1 MKKKLDFMPNKQNKY
16 SIRRFTVGTASILVG
31 ATLFLGI
38 GNEAKADELVNQS
51 SENKVE
57 TNQNAED
64 ANELTESPE
73 QETPETQAS
82 KSATTPEE
90 KAVDKNQS
98 EQSTEN
104 SKEMNNEKE
113 ETEEANKSPE
123 QETPETQASK
133 SATAPEEKA
142 VNKNQSEQSTENS
155 KEMNNEKEETEEAN
169 KSPEQETSETQASKS
184 ATTPEEKTVD
194 ENQSEQSTENS
205 KEMNNAKEETEEA
218 NKSPEQETPE
228 TQASKSATAP
238 EEKAVNKNQ
247 SEQSTENSKEM
258 NNEKE
263 ETEEANKSPEQETSE
278 TQASKSATTPE
289 EKTVDENQS
298 EQSTENSKEMNNAKE
313 ETEEAN
319 KSPEQETSETQASK
333 STTASEEKTVDENQS
348 EQETSEVQAP
358 KFLLATSKE
367 DTSSES
373 PQRSALSKDSTST
386 YGTKPRSVSNSTN
399 DDTKKEASTSQSQAK
414 QVGNWDE
421 YIAAMN
427 DKSVSNIQLTD
438 DISANKN
445 GELNANTGRA
455 VSINGDGHTL
465 DTSKYY
471 VNAPANS
478 GNWDITLKNADLK
491 TNNNKGFINFEP
503 NTSGENTLT
512 LKDVNHKGSNIVDN
526 KANSNLTV
534 NLKGKV
540 NSESNDD
547 SKDRATIGAKNINI
561 DSGSIVDFTRNGLG
575 NALQVFNDGA
585 ITSGK
590 NATIN
595 IDVSPSD
602 PWKVSN
608 GNTAFKLG
616 NNSKVQLGDNSNTD
630 VKGQNIFDFGNGG
643 TLNTGI
649 GSTVKVDQKGNGN
662 IVNMGTDSTFE
673 VAENSKF
680 IANSDGHRIGNW
692 EHDNLIGLDGNSQIL
707 VDKEAKLLLDAK
719 NHQWDPDK
727 KKQVGTY
734 NDLVNINAR
743 GNQTALLHVA
753 DNATLDLR
761 TDNRDYYAEVIS
773 IPLNGSSENR
783 RYVFDDAYYVN
794 LQKTSKVTSGESK
807 NGEKPNLIF
816 MDPKSPGYFKWNG
829 SYTVK
834 SWDPKH
840 YSSSDQH
847 ADADDVWDNVVDL
860 KAQQDGFETG
870 VPTYNKEKS
879 TLEST
884 SGKSLNELNL
894 NHAQRLVLIS
904 NNSDNPEVH
913 PERKTEDIPFDTKRE
928 FDPDLKPG
936 EERVVQK
943 GEKGTKTITTP
954 SDGGKPTE
962 KITKDPVDEIVHFG
976 GEEIKPG
983 HKDVF
988 DPNAPVDS
996 KEDIPGKPGIKN
1008 PETGET
1014 VKEPK
1019 DSITKYGP
1027 KAGEPETKTEDIPF
1041 DKKRKFN
1048 PDLKPGEERVV
1059 QKGEKGTKT
1068 ITTPT
1073 TINPITGEKVGE
1085 GKPTEKITKEP
1096 IDQVVEYGPN
1106 KEYPSNPNK
1115 PGKPEQPTNNEN
1127 NKSGDHQSSHSS
1139 NKGQSQE
1146 ENGMNFEFNHDK
1158 KENSIQTNEHLDK
1171 HKDLSNKAHSSSD
1184 KKQLPDTGSNDTN
1197 NGTLI
1202 GSLLALIGSLF
1213 VFSRRKNKQN
1223 NEK

>member
-1 MKKKLDFMPNKQNKY
+1 MIKQSCKIYLGVKVLKKRLDFMPNKQNKY

-64 ANELTESPE
+64 ASELTKAPE
-73 QETPETQAS
+73 QETSETQAS
-82 KSATTPEE
+82 KSTTAPEG
-90 KAVDKNQS
+90 KAVNENQS

-113 ETEEANKSPE
+113 ETEEANKSTE
-123 QETPETQASK
+123 QVTPETQASK
-133 SATAPEEKA
+133 STTAPEK
-142 VNKNQSEQSTENS
+142 
-155 KEMNNEKEETEEAN
+155 
-169 KSPEQETSETQASKS
+169 
-184 ATTPEEKTVD
+184 KTVD
-194 ENQSEQSTENS
+194 ENQSEQSIENS
-205 KEMNNAKEETEEA
+205 KEINNAKEEAEEA
-218 NKSPEQETPE
+218 NKSTEQVTP
-228 TQASKSATAP
+228 
-238 EEKAVNKNQ
+238 
-247 SEQSTENSKEM
+247 
-258 NNEKE
+258 
-263 ETEEANKSPEQETSE
+263 
-278 TQASKSATTPE
+278 
-289 EKTVDENQS
+289 
-298 EQSTENSKEMNNAKE
+298 
-313 ETEEAN
+313 
-319 KSPEQETSETQASK
+319 ETQASK
-333 STTASEEKTVDENQS
+333 STTAPEEKTVDENQS

-358 KFLLATSKE
+358 KSLLATSKE

-540 NSESNDD
+540 NSESNDN

-561 DSGSIVDFTRNGLG
+561 DSRSTVDFTRNGLG

-616 NNSKVQLGDNSNTD
+616 NNSKVQLGDNSKTD

-680 IANSDGHRIGNW
+680 IANSDGHRIGDWKN
-692 EHDNLIGLDGNSQIL
+692 DNLIGLDGNSQIL

-727 KKQVGTY
+727 KKQVGAY

-773 IPLNGSSENR
+773 IPLSGSNENR

-816 MDPKSPGYFKWNG
+816 MDPKSPGYFQWNG

-913 PERKTEDIPFDTKRE
+913 PETKTEDIPFDTKRK
-928 FDPDLKPG
+928 FD
-936 EERVVQK
+936 
-943 GEKGTKTITTP
+943 
-954 SDGGKPTE
+954 
-962 KITKDPVDEIVHFG
+962 
-976 GEEIKPG
+976 
-983 HKDVF
+983 
-988 DPNAPVDS
+988 
-996 KEDIPGKPGIKN
+996 
-1008 PETGET
+1008 
-1014 VKEPK
+1014 
-1019 DSITKYGP
+1019 
-1027 KAGEPETKTEDIPF
+1027 
-1041 DKKRKFN
+1041 

-1146 ENGMNFEFNHDK
+1146 ENGMDFEFNHDK

>member
-1 MKKKLDFMPNKQNKY
+1 MKKRLDFMPNKQNKY

-64 ANELTESPE
+64 ASELTKAPE
-73 QETPETQAS
+73 QVTPETQAS
-82 KSATTPEE
+82 KST
-90 KAVDKNQS
+90 
-98 EQSTEN
+98 
-104 SKEMNNEKE
+104 
-113 ETEEANKSPE
+113 
-123 QETPETQASK
+123 
-133 SATAPEEKA
+133 TAPEK
-142 VNKNQSEQSTENS
+142 
-155 KEMNNEKEETEEAN
+155 
-169 KSPEQETSETQASKS
+169 
-184 ATTPEEKTVD
+184 KTVD
-194 ENQSEQSTENS
+194 ENQSEQSIENS
-205 KEMNNAKEETEEA
+205 KEINNAKEEAEEA
-218 NKSPEQETPE
+218 NKSTEQVTP
-228 TQASKSATAP
+228 
-238 EEKAVNKNQ
+238 
-247 SEQSTENSKEM
+247 
-258 NNEKE
+258 
-263 ETEEANKSPEQETSE
+263 
-278 TQASKSATTPE
+278 
-289 EKTVDENQS
+289 
-298 EQSTENSKEMNNAKE
+298 
-313 ETEEAN
+313 
-319 KSPEQETSETQASK
+319 ETQASK
-333 STTASEEKTVDENQS
+333 STTAPEEKAVDENQS

-358 KFLLATSKE
+358 KSLLATSKE

-540 NSESNDD
+540 NSESNDN

-561 DSGSIVDFTRNGLG
+561 DSRSTVDFTRNGLG

-616 NNSKVQLGDNSNTD
+616 NNSKVQLGDNSKTD

-680 IANSDGHRIGNW
+680 IANSDGHRIGDWKN
-692 EHDNLIGLDGNSQIL
+692 DNLIGLDGNSQIL

-727 KKQVGTY
+727 KKQVGAY

-773 IPLNGSSENR
+773 IPLSGSNENR

-816 MDPKSPGYFKWNG
+816 MDPKSPGYFQWNG

-913 PERKTEDIPFDTKRE
+913 PETKTEDIPFDTKRK

-954 SDGGKPTE
+954 TTINPITGEKVGEGKPTE
-962 KITKDPVDEIVHFG
+962 KITKDPVDEITEFGGEEIKPGHKDVFDPNAPVDSKEDIPGKPGIKNPETGETVKEPKDSITKYGPKAGEPETKTEDIPFDKKRKFNPDLKPGEERVVQKGEKGTKTITTPTTINPITGEKVGEGKPTEKITKDPVDEITEFG

-1146 ENGMNFEFNHDK
+1146 ENGMDFEFNHDK

>member
-1 MKKKLDFMPNKQNKY
+1 M
-16 SIRRFTVGTASILVG
+16 
-31 ATLFLGI
+31 FLGI

-64 ANELTESPE
+64 VNELTE
-73 QETPETQAS
+73 
-82 KSATTPEE
+82 
-90 KAVDKNQS
+90 
-98 EQSTEN
+98 
-104 SKEMNNEKE
+104 
-113 ETEEANKSPE
+113 
-123 QETPETQASK
+123 
-133 SATAPEEKA
+133 
-142 VNKNQSEQSTENS
+142 
-155 KEMNNEKEETEEAN
+155 
-169 KSPEQETSETQASKS
+169 SPEQETSETQASKS
-184 ATTPEEKTVD
+184 ATAPEEKTID

-228 TQASKSATAP
+228 TQASKSTA
-238 EEKAVNKNQ
+238 A
-247 SEQSTENSKEM
+247 
-258 NNEKE
+258 
-263 ETEEANKSPEQETSE
+263 
-278 TQASKSATTPE
+278 PE

-319 KSPEQETSETQASK
+319 KLPEQETPETQASK
-333 STTASEEKTVDENQS
+333 STAAPEEKTVDENQS
-348 EQETSEVQAP
+348 EQSTENSKEMNNAKEETEEANKLPEQETPETQASKSTAAPEEKTVDENQSEQSTENSKEMNNAKEETEEANKLPEQETSEVQAP
-358 KFLLATSKE
+358 KSLLATSKE

-526 KANSNLTV
+526 KDNSNLTV

-540 NSESNDD
+540 NSESNDN

-561 DSGSIVDFTRNGLG
+561 DSGSTVDFTRNGLG

-616 NNSKVQLGDNSNTD
+616 NNSKVQLGDNSKTD

-816 MDPKSPGYFKWNG
+816 MDPKSPVYFQWNG

-913 PERKTEDIPFDTKRE
+913 PETKTEDIPFDTKRE

-943 GEKGTKTITTP
+943 GK
-954 SDGGKPTE
+954 
-962 KITKDPVDEIVHFG
+962 
-976 GEEIKPG
+976 
-983 HKDVF
+983 
-988 DPNAPVDS
+988 
-996 KEDIPGKPGIKN
+996 
-1008 PETGET
+1008 
-1014 VKEPK
+1014 
-1019 DSITKYGP
+1019 
-1027 KAGEPETKTEDIPF
+1027 
-1041 DKKRKFN
+1041 
-1048 PDLKPGEERVV
+1048 
-1059 QKGEKGTKT
+1059 KGTKT

-1073 TINPITGEKVGE
+1073 LINPITGEKVGE

-1115 PGKPEQPTNNEN
+1115 PGKPGKPEQPTNNEN

-1139 NKGQSQE
+1139 NKGQSQQ
-1146 ENGMNFEFNHDK
+1146 ENGMDFEFNHDK

>member
-1 MKKKLDFMPNKQNKY
+1 MIKQSCKIYLGVKVLKKRLDFMPNKQNKY

-64 ANELTESPE
+64 ASELTKAPE
-73 QETPETQAS
+73 QETSETQASKSTTAPEGKAVDENQSEQSTENSKEINNEKEETEEANKSTEQVTPETQAS
-82 KSATTPEE
+82 KSTTAPEGKAVNENQSEQSTENSKEINNEKEETEEANKSTEQVTPETQASKSTTAPE
-90 KAVDKNQS
+90 GKAVNENQS

-113 ETEEANKSPE
+113 ETEEANKSTE
-123 QETPETQASK
+123 QVTPETQASK
-133 SATAPEEKA
+133 STTAPEK
-142 VNKNQSEQSTENS
+142 
-155 KEMNNEKEETEEAN
+155 
-169 KSPEQETSETQASKS
+169 
-184 ATTPEEKTVD
+184 KTVD
-194 ENQSEQSTENS
+194 ENQSEQSIENS
-205 KEMNNAKEETEEA
+205 KEINNAKEEAEEA
-218 NKSPEQETPE
+218 NKSTEQVTP
-228 TQASKSATAP
+228 
-238 EEKAVNKNQ
+238 
-247 SEQSTENSKEM
+247 
-258 NNEKE
+258 
-263 ETEEANKSPEQETSE
+263 
-278 TQASKSATTPE
+278 
-289 EKTVDENQS
+289 
-298 EQSTENSKEMNNAKE
+298 
-313 ETEEAN
+313 
-319 KSPEQETSETQASK
+319 ETQASK
-333 STTASEEKTVDENQS
+333 STTAPEEKTVDENQS

-358 KFLLATSKE
+358 KSLLATSKE

-540 NSESNDD
+540 NSESNDN

-561 DSGSIVDFTRNGLG
+561 DSRSTVDFTRNGLG

-616 NNSKVQLGDNSNTD
+616 NNSKVQLGDNSKTD

-680 IANSDGHRIGNW
+680 IANSDGHRIGDWKN
-692 EHDNLIGLDGNSQIL
+692 DNLIGLDGNSQIL

-727 KKQVGTY
+727 KKQVGAY

-773 IPLNGSSENR
+773 IPLSGSNENR

-816 MDPKSPGYFKWNG
+816 MDPKSPGYFQWNG

-913 PERKTEDIPFDTKRE
+913 PETKTEDIPFDTKRK
-928 FDPDLKPG
+928 FD
-936 EERVVQK
+936 
-943 GEKGTKTITTP
+943 
-954 SDGGKPTE
+954 
-962 KITKDPVDEIVHFG
+962 
-976 GEEIKPG
+976 
-983 HKDVF
+983 
-988 DPNAPVDS
+988 
-996 KEDIPGKPGIKN
+996 
-1008 PETGET
+1008 
-1014 VKEPK
+1014 
-1019 DSITKYGP
+1019 
-1027 KAGEPETKTEDIPF
+1027 
-1041 DKKRKFN
+1041 

-1146 ENGMNFEFNHDK
+1146 ENGMDFEFNHDK

>member
-1 MKKKLDFMPNKQNKY
+1 MPNKQNKY

-73 QETPETQAS
+73 QET
-82 KSATTPEE
+82 
-90 KAVDKNQS
+90 
-98 EQSTEN
+98 
-104 SKEMNNEKE
+104 
-113 ETEEANKSPE
+113 
-123 QETPETQASK
+123 
-133 SATAPEEKA
+133 
-142 VNKNQSEQSTENS
+142 
-155 KEMNNEKEETEEAN
+155 
-169 KSPEQETSETQASKS
+169 
-184 ATTPEEKTVD
+184 
-194 ENQSEQSTENS
+194 
-205 KEMNNAKEETEEA
+205 
-218 NKSPEQETPE
+218 
-228 TQASKSATAP
+228 
-238 EEKAVNKNQ
+238 
-247 SEQSTENSKEM
+247 
-258 NNEKE
+258 
-263 ETEEANKSPEQETSE
+263 
-278 TQASKSATTPE
+278 
-289 EKTVDENQS
+289 
-298 EQSTENSKEMNNAKE
+298 
-313 ETEEAN
+313 
-319 KSPEQETSETQASK
+319 SETQASK
-333 STTASEEKTVDENQS
+333 STTAPEEKTVDENQS

-358 KFLLATSKE
+358 KSLLATSKE

-540 NSESNDD
+540 NSESNDN
-547 SKDRATIGAKNINI
+547 SKDRATIGAKSINI
-561 DSGSIVDFTRNGLG
+561 DSGSTVDFTRNGLG

-616 NNSKVQLGDNSNTD
+616 NNSKVQLGDNSKTD

-816 MDPKSPGYFKWNG
+816 MDPKSPGYFQWNG

-913 PERKTEDIPFDTKRE
+913 PETKTEDIPFDTKRE
-928 FDPDLKPG
+928 FD
-936 EERVVQK
+936 
-943 GEKGTKTITTP
+943 
-954 SDGGKPTE
+954 
-962 KITKDPVDEIVHFG
+962 
-976 GEEIKPG
+976 
-983 HKDVF
+983 
-988 DPNAPVDS
+988 
-996 KEDIPGKPGIKN
+996 
-1008 PETGET
+1008 
-1014 VKEPK
+1014 
-1019 DSITKYGP
+1019 
-1027 KAGEPETKTEDIPF
+1027 
-1041 DKKRKFN
+1041 

-1115 PGKPEQPTNNEN
+1115 PGKPEQPTNNKN

-1139 NKGQSQE
+1139 NKGQSQQ
-1146 ENGMNFEFNHDK
+1146 ENGMDFEFNHDK

>member
-1 MKKKLDFMPNKQNKY
+1 MPNKQNKY

-64 ANELTESPE
+64 ASELTKAPE
-73 QETPETQAS
+73 QETSETQASKSTTAPEGKAVDENQSEQSTENSKEINNEKEETEEANKSTEQVTPETQAS
-82 KSATTPEE
+82 KSTTAPEG
-90 KAVDKNQS
+90 KAVNENQS

-113 ETEEANKSPE
+113 ETEEANKSTE
-123 QETPETQASK
+123 QVTPETQASK
-133 SATAPEEKA
+133 STTAPEK
-142 VNKNQSEQSTENS
+142 
-155 KEMNNEKEETEEAN
+155 
-169 KSPEQETSETQASKS
+169 
-184 ATTPEEKTVD
+184 KTVD
-194 ENQSEQSTENS
+194 ENQSEQSIENS
-205 KEMNNAKEETEEA
+205 KEINNAKEEAEEA
-218 NKSPEQETPE
+218 NKSTEQVTP
-228 TQASKSATAP
+228 
-238 EEKAVNKNQ
+238 
-247 SEQSTENSKEM
+247 
-258 NNEKE
+258 
-263 ETEEANKSPEQETSE
+263 
-278 TQASKSATTPE
+278 
-289 EKTVDENQS
+289 
-298 EQSTENSKEMNNAKE
+298 
-313 ETEEAN
+313 
-319 KSPEQETSETQASK
+319 ETQASK
-333 STTASEEKTVDENQS
+333 STTAPEEKTVDENQS

-358 KFLLATSKE
+358 KSLLATSKE

-540 NSESNDD
+540 NSESNDN

-561 DSGSIVDFTRNGLG
+561 DSRSTVDFTRNGLG

-616 NNSKVQLGDNSNTD
+616 NNSKVQLGDNSKTD

-680 IANSDGHRIGNW
+680 IANSDGHRIGDWKN
-692 EHDNLIGLDGNSQIL
+692 DNLIGLDGNSQIL

-727 KKQVGTY
+727 KKQVGAY

-773 IPLNGSSENR
+773 IPLSGSNENR

-816 MDPKSPGYFKWNG
+816 MDPKSPGYFQWNG

-913 PERKTEDIPFDTKRE
+913 PETKTEDIPFDTKRK

-954 SDGGKPTE
+954 NDGGKPTE

-1041 DKKRKFN
+1041 DTKRKFN

-1146 ENGMNFEFNHDK
+1146 ENGMDFEFNHDK

>member
-1 MKKKLDFMPNKQNKY
+1 MPNKQNKY

-73 QETPETQAS
+73 QET
-82 KSATTPEE
+82 
-90 KAVDKNQS
+90 
-98 EQSTEN
+98 
-104 SKEMNNEKE
+104 
-113 ETEEANKSPE
+113 
-123 QETPETQASK
+123 
-133 SATAPEEKA
+133 
-142 VNKNQSEQSTENS
+142 
-155 KEMNNEKEETEEAN
+155 
-169 KSPEQETSETQASKS
+169 SETQASKS
-184 ATTPEEKTVD
+184 TTAPEEKTVD

-205 KEMNNAKEETEEA
+205 KEI
-218 NKSPEQETPE
+218 
-228 TQASKSATAP
+228 
-238 EEKAVNKNQ
+238 
-247 SEQSTENSKEM
+247 
-258 NNEKE
+258 
-263 ETEEANKSPEQETSE
+263 
-278 TQASKSATTPE
+278 
-289 EKTVDENQS
+289 
-298 EQSTENSKEMNNAKE
+298 NNAKE

-319 KSPEQETSETQASK
+319 KSPEQETSE
-333 STTASEEKTVDENQS
+333 
-348 EQETSEVQAP
+348 VQAP
-358 KFLLATSKE
+358 KSLLATSKE

-540 NSESNDD
+540 NSESNDN
-547 SKDRATIGAKNINI
+547 SKDRATIGAKSINI
-561 DSGSIVDFTRNGLG
+561 DSGSTVDFTRNGLG

-616 NNSKVQLGDNSNTD
+616 NNSKVQLGDNSKTD

-816 MDPKSPGYFKWNG
+816 MDPKSPGYFQWNG

-913 PERKTEDIPFDTKRE
+913 PETKTEDIPFDTKRE
-928 FDPDLKPG
+928 FD
-936 EERVVQK
+936 
-943 GEKGTKTITTP
+943 
-954 SDGGKPTE
+954 
-962 KITKDPVDEIVHFG
+962 
-976 GEEIKPG
+976 
-983 HKDVF
+983 
-988 DPNAPVDS
+988 
-996 KEDIPGKPGIKN
+996 
-1008 PETGET
+1008 
-1014 VKEPK
+1014 
-1019 DSITKYGP
+1019 
-1027 KAGEPETKTEDIPF
+1027 
-1041 DKKRKFN
+1041 

-1115 PGKPEQPTNNEN
+1115 PGKPEQPTNNKN

-1139 NKGQSQE
+1139 NKGQSQQ
-1146 ENGMNFEFNHDK
+1146 ENGMDFEFNHDK

-1202 GSLLALIGSLF
+1202 GSLLALIGSLLALIGSLF

>member
-1 MKKKLDFMPNKQNKY
+1 MIKQSCKIYLGVKVLKKRLDFMPNKQNKY

-64 ANELTESPE
+64 ASELT
-73 QETPETQAS
+73 
-82 KSATTPEE
+82 
-90 KAVDKNQS
+90 KA
-98 EQSTEN
+98 
-104 SKEMNNEKE
+104 
-113 ETEEANKSPE
+113 
-123 QETPETQASK
+123 
-133 SATAPEEKA
+133 
-142 VNKNQSEQSTENS
+142 
-155 KEMNNEKEETEEAN
+155 
-169 KSPEQETSETQASKS
+169 
-184 ATTPEEKTVD
+184 
-194 ENQSEQSTENS
+194 
-205 KEMNNAKEETEEA
+205 
-218 NKSPEQETPE
+218 
-228 TQASKSATAP
+228 
-238 EEKAVNKNQ
+238 
-247 SEQSTENSKEM
+247 
-258 NNEKE
+258 
-263 ETEEANKSPEQETSE
+263 
-278 TQASKSATTPE
+278 
-289 EKTVDENQS
+289 
-298 EQSTENSKEMNNAKE
+298 
-313 ETEEAN
+313 
-319 KSPEQETSETQASK
+319 PEQETSETQASK
-333 STTASEEKTVDENQS
+333 STTAPEGKAVDENQSEQSTENSKEINNEKEETEEANKSTEQVTPETQASKSTTAPEKKTVDENQSEQSIENSKEINNAKEEAEEANKSTEQVTPETQASKSTTAPEEKTVDENQS

-358 KFLLATSKE
+358 KSLLATSKE

-540 NSESNDD
+540 NSESNDN

-561 DSGSIVDFTRNGLG
+561 DSRSTVDFTRNGLG

-616 NNSKVQLGDNSNTD
+616 NNSKVQLGDNSKTD

-680 IANSDGHRIGNW
+680 IANSDGHRIGDWKN
-692 EHDNLIGLDGNSQIL
+692 DNLIGLDGNSQIL

-727 KKQVGTY
+727 KKQVGAY

-773 IPLNGSSENR
+773 IPLSGSNENR

-816 MDPKSPGYFKWNG
+816 MDPKSPGYFQWNG

-913 PERKTEDIPFDTKRE
+913 PETKTEDIPFDTKRK
-928 FDPDLKPG
+928 FD
-936 EERVVQK
+936 
-943 GEKGTKTITTP
+943 
-954 SDGGKPTE
+954 
-962 KITKDPVDEIVHFG
+962 
-976 GEEIKPG
+976 
-983 HKDVF
+983 
-988 DPNAPVDS
+988 
-996 KEDIPGKPGIKN
+996 
-1008 PETGET
+1008 
-1014 VKEPK
+1014 
-1019 DSITKYGP
+1019 
-1027 KAGEPETKTEDIPF
+1027 
-1041 DKKRKFN
+1041 

-1146 ENGMNFEFNHDK
+1146 ENGMDFEFNHDK

>member
-1 MKKKLDFMPNKQNKY
+1 M
-16 SIRRFTVGTASILVG
+16 
-31 ATLFLGI
+31 FLGI

-64 ANELTESPE
+64 ASELTKAPE
-73 QETPETQAS
+73 QETSETQASKSTTAPEGKAVDENQSEQSTENSKEINNEKEETEEANKSTEQVTPETQAS
-82 KSATTPEE
+82 KSTTAPEG
-90 KAVDKNQS
+90 KAVNENQS

-113 ETEEANKSPE
+113 ETEEANKSTE
-123 QETPETQASK
+123 QVTP
-133 SATAPEEKA
+133 
-142 VNKNQSEQSTENS
+142 
-155 KEMNNEKEETEEAN
+155 
-169 KSPEQETSETQASKS
+169 
-184 ATTPEEKTVD
+184 
-194 ENQSEQSTENS
+194 
-205 KEMNNAKEETEEA
+205 
-218 NKSPEQETPE
+218 
-228 TQASKSATAP
+228 
-238 EEKAVNKNQ
+238 
-247 SEQSTENSKEM
+247 
-258 NNEKE
+258 
-263 ETEEANKSPEQETSE
+263 
-278 TQASKSATTPE
+278 
-289 EKTVDENQS
+289 
-298 EQSTENSKEMNNAKE
+298 
-313 ETEEAN
+313 
-319 KSPEQETSETQASK
+319 ETQASK
-333 STTASEEKTVDENQS
+333 STTAPEKKTVDENQS

-358 KFLLATSKE
+358 KSLLATSKE

-540 NSESNDD
+540 NSESNDN

-561 DSGSIVDFTRNGLG
+561 DSRSTVDFTRNGLG

-616 NNSKVQLGDNSNTD
+616 NNSKVQLGDNSKTD

-680 IANSDGHRIGNW
+680 IANSDGHRIGDWKN
-692 EHDNLIGLDGNSQIL
+692 DNLIGLDGNSQIL

-727 KKQVGTY
+727 KKQVGAY

-773 IPLNGSSENR
+773 IPLSGSNENR

-816 MDPKSPGYFKWNG
+816 MDPKSPGYFQWNG

-913 PERKTEDIPFDTKRE
+913 PETKTEDIPFDTKRK

-954 SDGGKPTE
+954 TTINPITGEKVGEGKPTE

-1041 DKKRKFN
+1041 DTKRKFD

-1146 ENGMNFEFNHDK
+1146 ENGMDFEFNHDK

>member
-1 MKKKLDFMPNKQNKY
+1 MIKQSCKIYLGVKVLKKRLDFMPNKQNKY

-64 ANELTESPE
+64 ASELTKAPE
-73 QETPETQAS
+73 QETSETQAS
-82 KSATTPEE
+82 KSTTAPEG
-90 KAVDKNQS
+90 KAVDENQS

-113 ETEEANKSPE
+113 ETEEANKSTE
-123 QETPETQASK
+123 QVTPETQASK
-133 SATAPEEKA
+133 STTAPEK
-142 VNKNQSEQSTENS
+142 
-155 KEMNNEKEETEEAN
+155 
-169 KSPEQETSETQASKS
+169 
-184 ATTPEEKTVD
+184 KTVD
-194 ENQSEQSTENS
+194 ENQSEQSIENS
-205 KEMNNAKEETEEA
+205 KEINNAKEEAEEA
-218 NKSPEQETPE
+218 NKSTEQVTP
-228 TQASKSATAP
+228 
-238 EEKAVNKNQ
+238 
-247 SEQSTENSKEM
+247 
-258 NNEKE
+258 
-263 ETEEANKSPEQETSE
+263 
-278 TQASKSATTPE
+278 
-289 EKTVDENQS
+289 
-298 EQSTENSKEMNNAKE
+298 
-313 ETEEAN
+313 
-319 KSPEQETSETQASK
+319 ETQASK
-333 STTASEEKTVDENQS
+333 STTAPEEKTVDENQS

-358 KFLLATSKE
+358 KSLLATSKE

-540 NSESNDD
+540 NSESNDN

-561 DSGSIVDFTRNGLG
+561 DSRSTVDFTRNGLG

-616 NNSKVQLGDNSNTD
+616 NNSKVQLGDNSKTD

-680 IANSDGHRIGNW
+680 IANSDGHRIGDWKN
-692 EHDNLIGLDGNSQIL
+692 DNLIGLDGNSQIL

-727 KKQVGTY
+727 KKQVGAY

-773 IPLNGSSENR
+773 IPLSGSNENR

-816 MDPKSPGYFKWNG
+816 MDPKSPGYFQWNG

-913 PERKTEDIPFDTKRE
+913 PETKTEDIPFDTKRK
-928 FDPDLKPG
+928 FD
-936 EERVVQK
+936 
-943 GEKGTKTITTP
+943 
-954 SDGGKPTE
+954 
-962 KITKDPVDEIVHFG
+962 
-976 GEEIKPG
+976 
-983 HKDVF
+983 
-988 DPNAPVDS
+988 
-996 KEDIPGKPGIKN
+996 
-1008 PETGET
+1008 
-1014 VKEPK
+1014 
-1019 DSITKYGP
+1019 
-1027 KAGEPETKTEDIPF
+1027 
-1041 DKKRKFN
+1041 

-1146 ENGMNFEFNHDK
+1146 ENGMDFEFNHDK